1 MRSQLKHKWYQ
12 SIQVQIGLAMA
23 LIFVLLIGTL
33 GYTLY
38 ALRARQHDY
47 IILNLTGQLRVL
59 SQTMVDQAK
68 QYSTQAPSDYDDYN
82 RDLQIYWQG
91 LQQQTVQYKN
101 IISSLTTRQLN
112 SDLLGKSEVTNNN
125 DHHGHHGKIYCTF
138 DAFSRN
144 QLARSNIDWQRFQT
158 GLKQKI
164 GNNAD
169 EPRLTWA
176 ATYILAQGDKLISS
190 SEKLSQSF
198 QTMMENKL
206 SQIRLFL
213 MIAAVLGSLL
223 LLGMLLLL
231 KRGILKPIQA
241 TMQGFEQVAQGDFT
255 HPVAITGNN
264 EIAQMSTSF
273 NQLTNRLNAMFKL
286 TERINQGTQ
295 LDEVLAFVHAEFQQ
309 FVPLDWVGV
318 LYATPDKQRL
328 SLERYFCA
336 KKQTFAQSTFN
347 MPPMLIG
354 NKNTAYSM
362 NFDGENLPTSQYL
375 EYALAHK
382 GLQSAVYLPL
392 QNQTK
397 PHTNN
402 AYMVFASAN
411 QTYQSEH
418 IEFLSNITAVI
429 SHVFEKTVVM
439 ENLVIAAIKGL
450 AKLAESRDP
459 ETGNHLT
466 RMALYSAIIAEQL
479 GQHSKYSA
487 LITPAYVRDVFNFA
501 PMHDIGKV
509 GIADSILLK
518 PGKLDAAERTE
529 MERHPTI
536 GAEVLRLAEA
546 QVQAHGHSMFK
557 IGIEIAA
564 AHHEK
569 FDGSGYPAKL
579 SGQAIPLSARIVAAA
594 DVFDALTSKRPYKEA
609 WSIEQAVQFMQENAG
624 SHFDPEI
631 ISALESAM
639 PKILEVYARL
649 KHV

>member
-1 MRSQLKHKWYQ
+1 MESQLKQKWYQ

-33 GYTLY
+33 SYTLY

-59 SQTMVDQAK
+59 SQTMLDQAK
-68 QYSTQAPSDYDDYN
+68 QYSAQAPDSYGQYN
-82 RDLQIYWQG
+82 RDLQIYWMG
-91 LQQQTVQYKN
+91 LQQQTAQYN
-101 IISSLTTRQLN
+101 QIIDSLVVRQL
-112 SDLLGKSEVTNNN
+112 DAGLAGKHQVTSHN
-125 DHHGHHGKIYCTF
+125 GKIYCTF

-144 QLARSNIDWQRFQT
+144 QLALSGADWQRFET

-164 GNNAD
+164 GTDLNK
-169 EPRLTWA
+169 PRLTWA
-176 ATYILAQGDKLISS
+176 ADYILARGNYLTAS
-190 SEKLSQSF
+190 SEKLSSAFQS
-198 QTMMENKL
+198 MMEDKL
-206 SQIRLFL
+206 SQIRFFL
-213 MIAAVLGSLL
+213 QIAAILGTAL
-223 LLGMLLLL
+223 LLGMLWLL
-231 KRGILKPIQA
+231 KRGIMQPIKATLK
-241 TMQGFEQVAQGDFT
+241 GFKQVAQGDFS
-255 HPVAITGNN
+255 HPVPISGNN
-264 EIAQMSTSF
+264 EIAQMGSAF
-273 NQLTNRLNAMFKL
+273 NQLTNRLNAMFRL
-286 TERINQGTQ
+286 TNRINQGTQ

-309 FVPLDWVGV
+309 FVPLDWVGI

-328 SLERYFCA
+328 TLERYFCPKNKPFSA
-336 KKQTFAQSTFN
+336 TTFA
-347 MPPMLIG
+347 MPKQLSIDNHAPVSLLLAA
-354 NKNTAYSM
+354 K
-362 NFDGENLPTSQYL
+362 NLPTSDSL
-375 EYALAHK
+375 EYALAHQ
-382 GLQSAVYLPL
+382 GLLSAVYLPL
-392 QNQTK
+392 QSEDGENK
-397 PHTNN
+397 NSLN

-411 QTYQSEH
+411 KAYQPEH

-466 RMALYSAIIAEQL
+466 RMALYSAIVAEQL
-479 GQHSKYSA
+479 GQNSQYKA

-509 GIADSILLK
+509 SIADSILLK
-518 PGKLDAAERTE
+518 PGKLDAMERAD

-536 GAEVLRLAEA
+536 GAEVLQLAEA
-546 QVQAHGHSMFK
+546 QVQAHGRSMFK
-557 IGIEIAA
+557 IGIEIAS

-569 FDGSGYPAKL
+569 FDGSGYPAG
-579 SGQAIPLSARIVAAA
+579 SQGQQIPLSARIVAAA

-609 WSIEQAVQFMQENAG
+609 WSIEQAMQFMQENAG

-631 ISALESAM
+631 IGALESAM
-639 PKILEVYARL
+639 PRILEVYHRL

>member
-1 MRSQLKHKWYQ
+1 MESQLKQKWYQ

-33 GYTLY
+33 SYTLY

-59 SQTMVDQAK
+59 SQTMLDQAK
-68 QYSTQAPSDYDDYN
+68 QYSAEAPDSYGQYN
-82 RDLQIYWQG
+82 RDLQIYWMG
-91 LQQQTVQYKN
+91 LQQQTAQYN
-101 IISSLTTRQLN
+101 QIIDSLVVRQL
-112 SDLLGKSEVTNNN
+112 DAGLAGKHQVTSHN
-125 DHHGHHGKIYCTF
+125 GKIYCTF

-144 QLARSNIDWQRFQT
+144 QLARSGADWQRFET
-158 GLKQKI
+158 GLQQKI
-164 GNNAD
+164 GTDLNK
-169 EPRLTWA
+169 PRLTWA
-176 ATYILAQGDKLISS
+176 ADYILARGNYLTAS
-190 SEKLSQSF
+190 SEKLSSAFQS
-198 QTMMENKL
+198 MMEDKL
-206 SQIRLFL
+206 SQIRFFL
-213 MIAAVLGSLL
+213 QIAAILGTAL
-223 LLGMLLLL
+223 LLGMLWLL
-231 KRGILKPIQA
+231 KRGIMQPIKATLK
-241 TMQGFEQVAQGDFT
+241 GFKQVAQGDFA
-255 HPVAITGNN
+255 HPVPISGNN
-264 EIAQMSTSF
+264 EIAQMGSAF
-273 NQLTNRLNAMFKL
+273 NQLTNRLNAMFRL
-286 TERINQGTQ
+286 TNRINQGTQ

-309 FVPLDWVGV
+309 FVPLDWVGI

-328 SLERYFCA
+328 TLERYFCPKNKPFSA
-336 KKQTFAQSTFN
+336 TTFVMPKQLSIDNHAPVTLLLA
-347 MPPMLIG
+347 
-354 NKNTAYSM
+354 A
-362 NFDGENLPTSQYL
+362 ENLPTSDSL
-375 EYALAHK
+375 EYALAHQ
-382 GLQSAVYLPL
+382 GLLSAVYLPL
-392 QNQTK
+392 QSEDGENK
-397 PHTNN
+397 NSLN

-411 QTYQSEH
+411 KAYQPEH

-466 RMALYSAIIAEQL
+466 RMALYSAIVAEQL
-479 GQHSKYSA
+479 GQNSQYRA

-518 PGKLDAAERTE
+518 PGKLDAMERAD

-536 GAEVLRLAEA
+536 GAEVLQLAEA
-546 QVQAHGHSMFK
+546 QVQAHGRSMFK

-569 FDGSGYPAKL
+569 FDGSGYPAGL
-579 SGQAIPLSARIVAAA
+579 QGQAIPLSARIVAAA

-624 SHFDPEI
+624 SHFDPEVI
-631 ISALESAM
+631 GALESAM
-639 PKILEVYARL
+639 PRILEVYHRL

>member
-1 MRSQLKHKWYQ
+1 MKNQLRPKWYQ
-12 SIQVQIGLAMA
+12 SIQVQIGLAVA

-33 GYTLY
+33 GYTLS

-59 SQTMVDQAK
+59 SQTMLDQAK
-68 QYSTQAPSDYDDYN
+68 QYSAQAPDNHDKYN

-91 LQQQTVQYKN
+91 LQKQTAQYN
-101 IISSLTTRQLN
+101 QIIDSLTTRQISAGLA
-112 SDLLGKSEVTNNN
+112 GKHQTA
-125 DHHGHHGKIYCTF
+125 HHNAKIVCTF
-138 DAFSRN
+138 DALSRN
-144 QLARSNIDWQRFQT
+144 QLARSGADWQRFEA

-164 GNNAD
+164 GAD
-169 EPRLTWA
+169 LSEPRLTWA
-176 ATYILAQGDKLISS
+176 AEYILTRGDHLIAS
-190 SEKLSQSF
+190 SEKLSLSF
-198 QTMMENKL
+198 QSMMEDKL

-213 MIAAVLGSLL
+213 QIAAVLGSLL

-231 KRGILKPIQA
+231 KRGVMQPIKATLK
-241 TMQGFEQVAQGDFT
+241 GFQQVAQGDFN
-255 HPVAITGNN
+255 HPVPVTGRN
-264 EIAQMSTSF
+264 EIAQMSASF

-286 TERINQGTQ
+286 TNRINQGTQ

-318 LYATPDKQRL
+318 LYATPDGRHL

-336 KKQTFAQSTFN
+336 KNQPFTGNNFN
-347 MPPMLIG
+347 MPAQLISH
-354 NKNTAYSM
+354 NRDAFCVDLT
-362 NFDGENLPTSQYL
+362 LPLAANSIH
-375 EYALAHK
+375 YALAHE

-392 QNQTK
+392 QSESK
-397 PHTNN
+397 PAVSGADVTN
-402 AYMVFASAN
+402 AYMVFACAK
-411 QTYQSEH
+411 QAYQPEH
-418 IEFLSNITAVI
+418 IEFLSNIAAVI

-459 ETGNHLT
+459 ETGDHLT
-466 RMALYSAIIAEQL
+466 RMALYSAIVAEQL
-479 GQHSKYSA
+479 GQSGQYSA
-487 LITPAYVRDVFNFA
+487 QITPAYVRDVFNFA

-518 PGKLDAAERTE
+518 PGKLDDAERAE
-529 MERHPTI
+529 MQRHPTI
-536 GAEVLRLAEA
+536 GAEVLQLAEA
-546 QVQAHGHSMFK
+546 QVQAHGRSMFK

-569 FDGSGYPAKL
+569 FDGSGYPNGL

-609 WSIEQAVQFMQENAG
+609 WPIEQALAFMQENVG
-624 SHFDPEI
+624 KHFDPEVI
-631 ISALESAM
+631 KALNRAM
-639 PKILEVYARL
+639 PRVLEIYN
-649 KHV
+649 KHKHI

>member
-1 MRSQLKHKWYQ
+1 MKSQLKLKWYQ
-12 SIQVQIGLAMA
+12 SIQVQIGLALA
-23 LIFVLLIGTL
+23 LIFVLLVGTFS
-33 GYTLY
+33 YTLL

-59 SQTMVDQAK
+59 SQTMLDQAK
-68 QYSTQAPSDYDDYN
+68 QYSAEAPDSYGQYN
-82 RDLQIYWQG
+82 RDLQIYWMG
-91 LQQQTVQYKN
+91 LQQQTAQYN
-101 IISSLTTRQLN
+101 QIIDSLVVRQL
-112 SDLLGKSEVTNNN
+112 DAGLAGKHQVTSHN
-125 DHHGHHGKIYCTF
+125 GKIYCTF

-144 QLARSNIDWQRFQT
+144 QLARSGADWQRFET

-164 GNNAD
+164 GTDLNK
-169 EPRLTWA
+169 PRLTWA
-176 ATYILAQGDKLISS
+176 ADYILARGNYLTAS
-190 SEKLSQSF
+190 SEKLSSAFQS
-198 QTMMENKL
+198 MMEDKL

-213 MIAAVLGSLL
+213 QIAAVLGSLL
-223 LLGMLLLL
+223 LLSILLLL
-231 KRGILKPIQA
+231 KRGILQPIKA
-241 TMQGFEQVAQGDFT
+241 TLKGFKQVAQGDFA
-255 HPVAITGNN
+255 HPVPISGNN
-264 EIAQMSTSF
+264 EIAQMGSAF
-273 NQLTNRLNAMFKL
+273 NQLTNRLNAMFRL
-286 TERINQGTQ
+286 TNRINQGTQ

-309 FVPLDWVGV
+309 FVPLDWVGI

-328 SLERYFCA
+328 TLERYFYL
-336 KKQTFAQSTFN
+336 KHQVVTGSTFS
-347 MPPMLIG
+347 MPAQLKDNSHQPF
-354 NKNTAYSM
+354 NV
-362 NFDGENLPTSQYL
+362 NFNSQNLPTSQYL
-375 EYALAHK
+375 EHTLGHM
-382 GLQSAVYLPL
+382 GLQSALYLPL
-392 QNQTK
+392 QVESK
-397 PHTNN
+397 PNTAN

-411 QTYQSEH
+411 SAYQPEH
-418 IEFLSNITAVI
+418 IEFLGNIAAVI

-459 ETGNHLT
+459 ETGDHLT

-518 PGKLDAAERTE
+518 PSKLDAAERTE

-536 GAEVLRLAEA
+536 GADVLKLAEA

-557 IGIEIAA
+557 VGIEIAA

-569 FDGSGYPAKL
+569 FDGSGYPTGL
-579 SGQAIPLSARIVAAA
+579 QGQKIPLSARIVAAA

-609 WSIEQAVQFMQENAG
+609 WPVDEALNFMRKNAG
-624 SHFDPEI
+624 QHFDPEV

-639 PKILEVYARL
+639 PRVLEVYNRL

>member
-1 MRSQLKHKWYQ
+1 MESQLKQKWYQ

-59 SQTMVDQAK
+59 SQTMLDQAK
-68 QYSTQAPSDYDDYN
+68 QYSAQAPDSYGQYN
-82 RDLQIYWQG
+82 RDLQIYWMG
-91 LQQQTVQYKN
+91 LQQQTAQYN
-101 IISSLTTRQLN
+101 QIIDSLVVRQL
-112 SDLLGKSEVTNNN
+112 DAGLAGKHQVTSH
-125 DHHGHHGKIYCTF
+125 DGKIYCTF

-144 QLARSNIDWQRFQT
+144 QLARSGADWQRFET

-164 GNNAD
+164 GTDLNK
-169 EPRLTWA
+169 PRLTWA
-176 ATYILAQGDKLISS
+176 ADYILARGNYLTAS
-190 SEKLSQSF
+190 SEKLSSAFQS
-198 QTMMENKL
+198 MMQDKL
-206 SQIRLFL
+206 SQIRFFL
-213 MIAAVLGSLL
+213 QIAAILGTAL
-223 LLGMLLLL
+223 LLGMLWLL
-231 KRGILKPIQA
+231 KRGIMQPIKATLK
-241 TMQGFEQVAQGDFT
+241 GFKQVAQGDFA
-255 HPVAITGNN
+255 HPVPISGNN
-264 EIAQMSTSF
+264 EIAQMGSAF
-273 NQLTNRLNAMFKL
+273 NQLTNRLNAMFRL
-286 TERINQGTQ
+286 TNRINQGTQ

-309 FVPLDWVGV
+309 FVPLDWVGI
-318 LYATPDKQRL
+318 LYATPDKHRL
-328 SLERYFCA
+328 TLERYFCPKNKLFSA
-336 KKQTFAQSTFN
+336 TTFA
-347 MPPMLIG
+347 MPKQLSIDNHAPVTLLL
-354 NKNTAYSM
+354 AA
-362 NFDGENLPTSQYL
+362 ENLPTSDSL
-375 EYALAHK
+375 EYALAHQ
-382 GLQSAVYLPL
+382 GLLSAVYLPL
-392 QNQTK
+392 QSEDGKNK
-397 PHTNN
+397 NSLN

-411 QTYQSEH
+411 VAYQPEH
-418 IEFLSNITAVI
+418 IEFLSNIAAVI

-466 RMALYSAIIAEQL
+466 RMALYSAIVTEQL
-479 GQHSKYSA
+479 GQNSKYSA

-518 PGKLDAAERTE
+518 PGKLDAMERAE

-536 GAEVLRLAEA
+536 GAEVLQLAEA
-546 QVQAHGHSMFK
+546 QVQAHGRSMFK
-557 IGIEIAA
+557 VGIEIAA

-569 FDGSGYPAKL
+569 YDGSGYPAGL
-579 SGQAIPLSARIVAAA
+579 QGQAIPLSARIVAAA

-631 ISALESAM
+631 IHALQQAM
-639 PKILEVYARL
+639 PRILEVYNRL

>member
-1 MRSQLKHKWYQ
+1 M
-12 SIQVQIGLAMA
+12 V

-33 GYTLY
+33 GYTLN
-38 ALRARQHDY
+38 ALRLRQHDY
-47 IILNLTGQLRVL
+47 VILNLTGQLRVL

-68 QYSTQAPSDYDDYN
+68 QYNAQAPDDYEKYN

-91 LQQQTVQYKN
+91 LQLQTLQYN
-101 IISSLTTRQLN
+101 QIISSLATRQLS
-112 SDLLGKSEVTNNN
+112 SDLLGKTEVTN
-125 DHHGHHGKIYCTF
+125 HHGKIYCTF
-138 DAFSRN
+138 DAQSRN
-144 QLARSNIDWQRFQT
+144 QLARSGADWRRFEA
-158 GLKQKI
+158 GLTKKI
-164 GNNAD
+164 GTNLN

-176 ATYILAQGDKLISS
+176 AAYILARSDNLMAS
-190 SEKLSQSF
+190 SEKLSLAF
-198 QTMMENKL
+198 QHMMEQKL

-213 MIAAVLGSLL
+213 MIAVVLGSLL

-231 KRGILKPIQA
+231 KRGILQPIKA
-241 TMQGFEQVAQGDFT
+241 TMKGFKQVAQGDFT
-255 HPVAITGNN
+255 HPVTITGHN
-264 EIAQMSTSF
+264 EIAQMAESF
-273 NQLTNRLNAMFKL
+273 NQLTSRLNAMFRL
-286 TERINQGTQ
+286 TNRINQGTQ

-318 LYATPDKQRL
+318 LYATPDNQRL
-328 SLERYFCA
+328 SLERYFCPKHQA
-336 KKQTFAQSTFN
+336 FTGNTFS
-347 MPPMLIG
+347 MPASLQANIYAP
-354 NKNTAYSM
+354 YSV
-362 NFDGENLPTSQYL
+362 NFSCVSLPTSQYL
-375 EYALAHK
+375 ENALAHK

-392 QNQTK
+392 QTEAKDNVNTA
-397 PHTNN
+397 N

-411 QTYQSEH
+411 VAYQPEH

-459 ETGNHLT
+459 ETGDHLT
-466 RMALYSAIIAEQL
+466 RMALYSAIVTEQL
-479 GQHSKYSA
+479 GQKSA
-487 LITPAYVRDVFNFA
+487 YRKLITPAYVRDVFNFA

-546 QVQAHGHSMFK
+546 QVQVHGRSMFK

-569 FDGSGYPAKL
+569 FDGSGYPAGL
-579 SGQAIPLSARIVAAA
+579 SGQQIPLSARIVAVA

-609 WSIEQAVQFMQENAG
+609 WSIEQTLVFMRSNAG
-624 SHFDPEI
+624 QHFDPEVI
-631 ISALESAM
+631 DSLESAM
-639 PKILEVYARL
+639 PKILEVYNRL